1 MPAGIV
7 TGLASEAAI
16 ARRLWPDALIGC
28 AASRPEKAMV
38 EAARLADAG
47 AGALLSFGIAGGLEP
62 DLVPGSL
69 VVATEIVTEDG
80 RHPCHPAL
88 RDWLQALLPEA
99 RLAPVFGSDRPAAS
113 PADKAS
119 LRARSGAVAVDMESA
134 AVASIAGRRGLPFA
148 VLRAIADPPERTLPP
163 AALDAV
169 DDNGRPAI
177 GRVLRALLRR
187 PWELPAL
194 LRLGRDSR
202 LAHRS
207 LEGLFGRAGLRLPV
221 A

>member
-28 AASRPEKAMV
+28 AASRPEKAMA

-62 DLVPGSL
+62 GLAPGTL

-88 RDWLQALLPEA
+88 RDWLRALLPEA

-113 PADKAS
+113 EADKAS
-119 LRARSGAVAVDMESA
+119 LRARGAFAVDMESA
-134 AVASIAGRRGLPFA
+134 AVAAIASRRGLPFA
-148 VLRAIADPPERTLPP
+148 VLRAIADPAERALPA

-187 PWELPAL
+187 PGDLPAL